1 MTMVRGVSGNYEL
14 HMDPRTADCVLG
26 LGFGLRET
34 AGNFQPGAG
43 NEALAA
49 YYHQSFPNLPVLM
62 QDDLLEAV
70 ISTQLHY
77 GPLHTI
83 EQFATLGDRMTTYR
97 LMKLMQRS
105 MSAKGYERPVL
116 LAASHQVPR
125 AVAIAKKLGLE
136 LIVPYGLPDGFDPK
150 SSQRWTRNAWRWA
163 FKEPFVMIQHRL
175 FGWI

>member
-1 MTMVRGVSGNYEL
+1 MVRGVSGIYEL
-14 HMDPRTADCVLG
+14 RLDVREADCVFG
-26 LGFGLRET
+26 LGFGLRQT
-34 AGNFQPGAG
+34 AGNFKPGAG

-49 YYHQSFPNLPVLM
+49 YYHRSFPNLPVLM

-70 ISTQLHY
+70 NRMQPPY
-77 GPLHTI
+77 GPLHTV
-83 EQFATLGDRMTTYR
+83 EQFGTLGDRMTTYR

-105 MSAKGYERPVL
+105 MNDKGYERPVL
-116 LAASHQVPR
+116 LASSYQVPR

-136 LIVPYGLPDGFDPK
+136 LIVPYGLPDGFDPQ

-163 FKEPFVMIQHRL
+163 LKEPFVLIQHRL